1 MERES
6 LARASEQRGPG
17 LRPPVREEAEE
28 DEGEVRLSETVA
40 QRAFKEAA
48 TSSLSSE
55 SSRSTSAV
63 WVRPTS
69 HRSCDHGEGGRES

>member
-1 MERES
+1 VERES

-17 LRPPVREEAEE
+17 LRPPVRAEAEE

-63 WVRPTS
+63 WVRPTF
-69 HRSCDHGEGGRES
+69 HRLCDHGEGGRES